1 MVGSILVFELPLAL
15 TESDYSDLPP
25 ELLHNEPQLV
35 KEMQSGSEQAFTSLY
50 RYFSPRLYSNILR
63 MVHDPALTEELVQ
76 ELFTR
81 IWQKRNSRGV
91 GEDFRGYM
99 YRIAQ
104 NLVFDFFR
112 KMKKDRL
119 LQEKFRAMA
128 SEADASATAEEMLD
142 QRQSM
147 GIINNAIE
155 HLPPQQ
161 KKVYKLVKQEGYT
174 YKKAAENLGI
184 SPFTVKEYLSL
195 ANQSIRNYLI
205 HHSDSPRELLLMAL
219 IVLSLS

>member
-1 MVGSILVFELPLAL
+1 MVGSFLVFKLPLTL
-15 TESDYSDLPP
+15 TVSDYSHLPL

-35 KEMQSGSEQAFTSLY
+35 NEMQSGSEQAFTSLY
-50 RYFSPRLYSNILR
+50 RHYSPRLYHNILS
-63 MVHDPALTEELVQ
+63 MVHDPVLAEELVQ

-81 IWQKRNSRGV
+81 IWQKRSSKGI
-91 GEDFRGYM
+91 GEDFKGYM

-112 KMKKDRL
+112 RMKKDRIL
-119 LQEKFRAMA
+119 FEKFRAMA
-128 SEADASATAEEMLD
+128 SEADASATAEEVLD

-205 HHSDSPRELLLMAL
+205 HHSDGPRELLLMAL
-219 IVLSLS
+219 IIISLR

>member
-1 MVGSILVFELPLAL
+1 M
-15 TESDYSDLPP
+15 P
-25 ELLHNEPQLV
+25 EKLLHNEPDLIR
-35 KEMQSGSEQAFTSLY
+35 EMQAGCQQAFTAIY
-50 RYFSPRLYSNILR
+50 RHYSPHIYMNIVR
-63 MVHDPALTEELVQ
+63 MVHDSVLAEELVQ

-81 IWQKRNSRGV
+81 IWQKRESRGIA
-91 GEDFRGYM
+91 EDFQGYM

-119 LQEKFRAMA
+119 LLEKFKSMA
-128 SEADASATAEEMLD
+128 SEVDNSEAMEDMLD
-142 QRQSM
+142 QRQSIV
-147 GIINNAIE
+147 IINNAIE

-174 YKKAAENLGI
+174 YKKAAEEVGI

-195 ANQSIRNYLI
+195 ANKSIRNYLI
-205 HHSDSPRELLLMAL
+205 HHSDAPRELLLVAL
-219 IVLSLS
+219 IFFSLQ

>member
-1 MVGSILVFELPLAL
+1 M
-15 TESDYSDLPP
+15 
-25 ELLHNEPQLV
+25 
-35 KEMQSGSEQAFTSLY
+35 
-50 RYFSPRLYSNILR
+50 NIVR
-63 MVHDPALTEELVQ
+63 MVHDSVLAEELVQ

-81 IWQKRNSRGV
+81 IWQKRESRGIA
-91 GEDFRGYM
+91 EDFQGYM

-119 LQEKFRAMA
+119 LMEKFKSMA
-128 SEADASATAEEMLD
+128 SEVDNSEAMEDMLD
-142 QRQSM
+142 QRQSIV
-147 GIINNAIE
+147 IINNAIE

-174 YKKAAENLGI
+174 YKKAAEEVGI

-195 ANQSIRNYLI
+195 ANKSIRNYLI
-205 HHSDSPRELLLMAL
+205 HHSDAPRELLLVAL
-219 IVLSLS
+219 IFFSLQ